1 VEAVVMGA
9 VRAMAE
15 LTVAVAMLAV
25 LAVASAVLVATVVL
39 VVLVVV
45 VVVESYRSQSL
56 YPWPSHRW
64 TRSQLSRRSLA
75 HSLALGSRRMCCPQS

>member
-1 VEAVVMGA
+1 MGA

-39 VVLVVV
+39 VVLLVV

-64 TRSQLSRRSLA
+64 TRSQLSRRSLP
-75 HSLALGSRRMCCPQS
+75 HSWALGCLRM

>member
-1 VEAVVMGA
+1 MVEAAA
-9 VRAMAE
+9 VRAMAVV
-15 LTVAVAMLAV
+15 TVAVAMLAV
-25 LAVASAVLVATVVL
+25 LAVASAVLVETVVL
-39 VVLVVV
+39 VVLLVV

-75 HSLALGSRRMCCPQS
+75 HSLALGSRRMCCPQL